1 MLKLEYVIQKRII
14 SFDANFV
21 NVFFEL
27 IVNYERV
34 PKNFFLLKIDF
45 LNFIFHF
52 STVWNKMIYI

>member
-1 MLKLEYVIQKRII
+1 MTLQLEYVIQKRII

-34 PKNFFLLKIDF
+34 PKIFFFAQNRFFKF
-45 LNFIFHF
+45 YF
-52 STVWNKMIYI
+52 SL